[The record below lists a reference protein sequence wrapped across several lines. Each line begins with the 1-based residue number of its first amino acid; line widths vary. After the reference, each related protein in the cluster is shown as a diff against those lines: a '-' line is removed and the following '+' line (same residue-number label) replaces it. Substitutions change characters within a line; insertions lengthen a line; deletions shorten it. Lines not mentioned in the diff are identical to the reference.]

1 MISSYGLVFATLRGW
16 LRFAAQSSFAYVLG
30 IQKFT
35 LPFIIKTERQVN
47 TPTTSTTKKQ
57 DAGICTRNQTSSFFL
72 TVLDLI
78 PHFHIQQILASKEYH
93 KNTSLCSTALLL
105 STSLLCE
112 IAKNEKNNYVTAKS
126 PETKIISREISK
138 VVVYDSKWR
147 TKLVLL
153 QKSEERQIK
162 QA

>member
-1 MISSYGLVFATLRGW
+1 MFWASDVYSAFYNKNRKASKHTNNFNNKET
-16 LRFAAQSSFAYVLG
+16 
-30 IQKFT
+30 
-35 LPFIIKTERQVN
+35 
-47 TPTTSTTKKQ
+47 

-72 TVLDLI
+72 TVLDII

-105 STSLLCE
+105 STSLLGE
-112 IAKNEKNNYVTAKS
+112 RAKNKKNNYVTVKS
-126 PETKIISREISK
+126 LETKIISREISE